1 MSFFYQTRDLEFFDY
16 ELYRLPR
23 TRELLRGPR
32 PADLGNLG
40 RMISFVGAAQTFGV
54 MCRYPFPTLLGSMLG
69 RDVLNL
75 GIGGAGPSTFLGPA
89 RRKLFDRI
97 NRTRACVVQVM
108 SARGGENRLVVNPT
122 RGHKV
127 RYRTDAADVMLRPSE
142 EVYAEILRD
151 YDAAEVLDVVNE
163 TRKNWV
169 ESYQALAAEIR
180 VPKVLLWI
188 STRSPEYDFSTSNV
202 HALFGGFPQL
212 VNADMLAS
220 AAQSFDRLA
229 VATSN
234 EGMPVP
240 LRNRLTGEAARAKPG
255 VPLPNNNYYPSQQMH
270 IHAAQ
275 VLEPLLQEYLMP
287 NAQSPPEPPP
297 TGA

>member
-1 MSFFYQTRDLEFFDY
+1 M
-16 ELYRLPR
+16 
-23 TRELLRGPR
+23 LRGPR
-32 PADLGNLG
+32 PADFGNLG
-40 RMISFVGAAQTFGV
+40 RMVSFLGAAQTFGV

-89 RRKLFDRI
+89 RRKLLDRI

-108 SARGGENRLVVNPT
+108 SARGGENRLLVNPT
-122 RGHKV
+122 GGHKV
-127 RYRTDAADVMLRPSE
+127 RYRTDAADVMPRPSE

-180 VPKVLLWI
+180 VPKILLWF
-188 STRSPEYDFSTSNV
+188 STRSPEYDCSTSNV
-202 HALFGGFPQL
+202 HSLFGGFPQL
-212 VNADMLAS
+212 VNAEMVAS
-220 AAQSFDRLA
+220 AAQAFDRLA

-234 EGMPVP
+234 EGMPVA
-240 LRNRLTGEAARAKPG
+240 LWNRFTGEPARAARGGVAKTS
-255 VPLPNNNYYPSQQMH
+255 NNYYPSQHMH
-270 IHAAQ
+270 MRAAQ
-275 VLEPLLQEYLMP
+275 VLEPMLQEYLMR
-287 NAQSPPEPPP
+287 EP
-297 TGA
+297 GATAERERT